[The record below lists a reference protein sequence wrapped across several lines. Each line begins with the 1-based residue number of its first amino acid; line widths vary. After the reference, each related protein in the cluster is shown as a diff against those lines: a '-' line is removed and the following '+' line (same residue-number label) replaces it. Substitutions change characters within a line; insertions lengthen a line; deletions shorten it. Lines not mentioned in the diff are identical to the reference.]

1 MLFLQQ
7 KNQNKNVVLLIQTTR
22 QLLTTLLLPWVFKV
36 LKKKG
41 LKQSVIDCLY
51 NIYEDNLSVVVVNNI
66 EGQCFKNNRMSLRQG
81 DVPSMFFFAYGI
93 DPLISYLDKRLQGIP
108 IYSLPVLYMDQ

>member
-1 MLFLQQ
+1 MARNAIFAAEKSKQ
-7 KNQNKNVVLLIQTTR
+7 KCGIADIDYQAAFDYLAM
-22 QLLTTLLLPWVFKV
+22 PWVFKV

-81 DVPSMFFFAYGI
+81 DVPSMFVFAYGI
-93 DPLISYLDKRLQGIP
+93 DPLISYLDKRL
-108 IYSLPVLYMDQ
+108 